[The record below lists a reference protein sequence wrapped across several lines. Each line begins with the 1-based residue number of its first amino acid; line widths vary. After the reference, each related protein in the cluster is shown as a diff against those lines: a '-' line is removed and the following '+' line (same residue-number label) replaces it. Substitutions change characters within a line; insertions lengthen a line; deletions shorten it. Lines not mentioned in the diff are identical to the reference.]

1 MLAYVLIC
9 KWLVAEKGT
18 TLMSQ
23 RLTGGFRLS
32 NRRWYPWVFLLLST
46 FFILL
51 AYELG
56 GRQLKIEWVVSV
68 LGGAGGLTTFL
79 YSQHL
84 QETRLFTEL
93 FQTFNT
99 RYDRLNQHLNEIAA
113 SDGTGLSTESQ
124 QLLMDYFNL
133 CAEEYLF
140 FRSGY
145 IDEDVWRSWTCG
157 MRFYAQVPAIRAIW
171 ARELES
177 GSYYGFSLRE
187 LEKA

>member
-1 MLAYVLIC
+1 MGHSC
-9 KWLVAEKGT
+9 KKGT
-18 TLMSQ
+18 TLVSQ

-32 NRRWYPWVFLLLST
+32 NRRWYPWVFLLLCT
-46 FFILL
+46 FFLLL
-51 AYELG
+51 ASALG
-56 GRQLKIEWVVSV
+56 GGQLKIEWVVSV

-93 FQTFNT
+93 FQTFNR
-99 RYDRLNQHLNEIAA
+99 RYDQLNQHLNEIA
-113 SDGTGLSTESQ
+113 SCDGTGLSTDSQ

-157 MRFYAQVPAIRAIW
+157 MRFYAKVPAIRAIW

-187 LEKA
+187 LEKT

>member
-1 MLAYVLIC
+1 
-9 KWLVAEKGT
+9 LV
-18 TLMSQ
+18 SQ

-32 NRRWYPWVFLLLST
+32 NRRWYPWVFLLLCT
-46 FFILL
+46 VFLLL

-56 GRQLKIEWVVSV
+56 GKQLKTEWVVSV

-93 FQTFNT
+93 FQVFNE
-99 RYDRLNQHLNEIAA
+99 RYDRLNQRLNELA
-113 SDGTGLSTESQ
+113 SVVDGTALSADSQ

-133 CAEEYLF
+133 CAEEYLY

-157 MRFYAQVPAIRAIW
+157 MRVYAQVPAIRQIW
-171 ARELES
+171 ERELAG
-177 GSYYGFSLRE
+177 GSYYGFSLQE
-187 LEKA
+187 LGSSSPD

>member
-1 MLAYVLIC
+1 
-9 KWLVAEKGT
+9 LV
-18 TLMSQ
+18 SQ

-32 NRRWYPWVFLLLST
+32 NRRWYPWVFLLLCT
-46 FFILL
+46 VFLLL
-51 AYELG
+51 AYDLG

-93 FQTFNT
+93 FRVFNE
-99 RYDRLNQHLNEIAA
+99 RYDRLNQRLNELAM
-113 SDGTGLSTESQ
+113 SDGTGLSKDSQ
-124 QLLMDYFNL
+124 KLLMDYFNL
-133 CAEEYLF
+133 CAEEYLY

-145 IDEDVWRSWTCG
+145 IDEDVWQSWTRG
-157 MRFYAQVPAIRAIW
+157 MRVYAQVPVIRKFW
-171 ARELES
+171 EGELAS

-187 LEKA
+187 LEKS

>member
-1 MLAYVLIC
+1 LSGIG
-9 KWLVAEKGT
+9 KET
-18 TLMSQ
+18 TLVSQ

-32 NRRWYPWVFLLLST
+32 NRRWYPWVFLLLCT
-46 FFILL
+46 CFLLL
-51 AYELG
+51 AYALA

-93 FQTFNT
+93 FQVFNE
-99 RYDRLNQHLNEIAA
+99 RYDRLNQHLNELAGSDCA
-113 SDGTGLSTESQ
+113 SLSPASQ

-133 CAEEYLF
+133 CAEEYLY

-145 IDEDVWRSWTCG
+145 IDEDVWRSWTRG
-157 MRFYAQVPAIRAIW
+157 MRVYAQVPGIREIW
-171 ARELES
+171 ERELAS
-177 GSYYGFSLRE
+177 GSYYGFSLQE
-187 LEKA
+187 L

>member
-1 MLAYVLIC
+1 MGRRQRSQ
-9 KWLVAEKGT
+9 EKGT
-18 TLMSQ
+18 ILVSQ

-32 NRRWYPWVFLLLST
+32 NRRWYPWVFLLLCT
-46 FFILL
+46 VFLLL

-93 FQTFNT
+93 FHVFNE
-99 RYDRLNQHLNEIAA
+99 RYDRLNQRLNELA
-113 SDGTGLSTESQ
+113 SSAGTGLSTDSQ

-133 CAEEYLF
+133 CAEEYLY

-145 IDEDVWRSWTCG
+145 IDDDVWRSWTRG
-157 MRFYAQVPAIRAIW
+157 MRVYAQVPVIREIW
-171 ARELES
+171 ERELAS
-177 GSYYGFSLRE
+177 GSYYGFSLQE
-187 LEKA
+187 LEKS

>member
-1 MLAYVLIC
+1 
-9 KWLVAEKGT
+9 VAQKET
-18 TLMSQ
+18 TLVSQ

-32 NRRWYPWVFLLLST
+32 NRRWYPWVFLLLCT
-46 FFILL
+46 VFLLL

-93 FQTFNT
+93 FHVFNE
-99 RYDRLNQHLNEIAA
+99 RYDRLNQRLNELA
-113 SDGTGLSTESQ
+113 SSAGTGLSTDSQ

-133 CAEEYLF
+133 CAEEYLY

-145 IDEDVWRSWTCG
+145 IDDDVWRSWTRG
-157 MRFYAQVPAIRAIW
+157 MRVYAQVPVIREIW
-171 ARELES
+171 ERELAS
-177 GSYYGFSLRE
+177 GSYYGFSLQE
-187 LEKA
+187 LEKS